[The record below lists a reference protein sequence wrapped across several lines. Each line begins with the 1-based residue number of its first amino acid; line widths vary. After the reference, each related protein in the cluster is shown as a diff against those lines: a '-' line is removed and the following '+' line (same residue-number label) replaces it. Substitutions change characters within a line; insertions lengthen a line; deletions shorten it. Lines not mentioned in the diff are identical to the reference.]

1 MATSTKYR
9 IAEQVVRI
17 LNGGEIPVA
26 SKVKINEAKIAVEQ
40 VLNKMLKM
48 EYLNINIPSMELIPN
63 GASVATY
70 ESIAVEQYGTDRSKS
85 TLPAMPLK
93 LLRGIGVY
101 QIFDPANMDCP
112 FIPLE
117 MGQWGLLKSQPL
129 INNLLGQV
137 GYEWYGMDI
146 IYTSDLTQP
155 TPIEVTMRLV
165 VLDISQYSDY
175 DILPIPAGM
184 EWDCIQEV
192 VRMFAGEPIPDKLV
206 DPNNNDQVN
215 VPAQQQAQS

>member
-1 MATSTKYR
+1 MATTKYK
-9 IAEQVVRI
+9 ISEQVVRV

-26 SKVKINEAKIAVEQ
+26 SKVKIREVMIAVEQ
-40 VLNKMLKM
+40 VVNKMLKM

-63 GASVATY
+63 GASIATY
-70 ESIAVEQYGTDRSKS
+70 EGIPVEQNGSRSKS

-117 MGQWGLLKSQPL
+117 MGQWGMLTTQPL
-129 INNLLGQV
+129 INNLLGQT

-146 IYTSDLTQP
+146 IYTSDLTP
-155 TPIEVTMRLV
+155 LTEVTMRLV

-175 DILPIPAGM
+175 DILPVPAEM
-184 EWDCIQEV
+184 EWDVIQEV
-192 VRMFAGEPIPDKLV
+192 VKLFAAEPVGDKLV

>member
-1 MATSTKYR
+1 MATTKYK
-9 IAEQVVRI
+9 IAEQAVRI

-26 SKVKINEAKIAVEQ
+26 SKVKILEAKLAVEQ
-40 VLNKMLKM
+40 VVNKLLKM

-70 ESIAVEQYGTDRSKS
+70 TGITVEQYGTRSKS
-85 TLPAMPLK
+85 TLPAMPIK
-93 LLRGIGVY
+93 LPRGIGVY
-101 QIFDPANMDCP
+101 QIFDPANMECP

-117 MGQWGLLKSQPL
+117 MGQFGLLQSQPL

-146 IYTSDLTQP
+146 VYTTDLTQP
-155 TPIEVTMRLV
+155 SPIEVTMRLV

-175 DILPIPAGM
+175 DILPLPPDM
-184 EWDCIQEV
+184 EMEAVQEV
-192 VRMFAGEPIPDKLV
+192 VKLFAGEPVADKLV
-206 DPNNNDQVN
+206 DPNSNNQVN
-215 VPAQQQAQS
+215 VPAQQQQQS

>member
-1 MATSTKYR
+1 MATTKYR
-9 IAEQVVRI
+9 LAEQVVRL

-26 SKVKINEAKIAVEQ
+26 TKVKINEAKLAVEQ

-48 EYLNINIPSMELIPN
+48 EYLNLNIPSFEMIPN

-70 ESIAVEQYGTDRSKS
+70 EGIAVEQYGTRSKS

-93 LLRGIGVY
+93 LPRGIGVY
-101 QIFDPANMDCP
+101 QIFDPANIDCP

-117 MGQWGLLKSQPL
+117 MGQMGLLSTQPL

-146 IYTSDLTQP
+146 IYTTDLTQP
-155 TPIEVTMRLV
+155 DPITVTMRLV
-165 VLDISQYSDY
+165 VMDISKYSDY
-175 DILPIPAGM
+175 DILPIPADM
-184 EWDCIQEV
+184 EWDV
-192 VRMFAGEPIPDKLV
+192 VNEAYKLFATEPVADKLV
-206 DPNNNDQVN
+206 DSGVN
-215 VPAQQQAQS
+215 EQKGIPVNQQIQS

>member
-1 MATSTKYR
+1 MATTKYR
-9 IAEQVVRI
+9 LAEQAVRL

-26 SKVKINEAKIAVEQ
+26 SKVKINEAKLAVEQ

-48 EYLNINIPSMELIPN
+48 EYLNVNIPSAEFIPN

-70 ESIAVEQYGTDRSKS
+70 EGIEVVQYGTRSKS

-93 LLRGIGVY
+93 LPRGIGVY

-117 MGQWGLLKSQPL
+117 MGQYGMLKSQPL
-129 INNLLGQV
+129 INDLLGWT
-137 GYEWYGMDI
+137 GYEWYGTDI
-146 IYTSDLTQP
+146 IYTKDLTQP
-155 TPIEVTMRLV
+155 DPIEVTMRLV

-175 DILPIPAGM
+175 DILPVPADM
-184 EWDCIQEV
+184 EWDVIQEV
-192 VRMFAGEPIPDKLV
+192 YKLFSSEPVADKLV
-206 DPNNNDQVN
+206 DSGVNEQRN
-215 VPAQQQAQS
+215 VPINQQQQS